1 MANPLTR
8 ALAGSAVAGAIFL
21 WSLARFRR
29 AKAFSSLLQ
38 LCGASGL
45 LVVGGA
51 HVCEALHLL
60 PWMGWGLERS
70 PGHYLD
76 LLGALLGL
84 VLIPASYIARK
95 TSR

>member
-1 MANPLTR
+1 
-8 ALAGSAVAGAIFL
+8 
-21 WSLARFRR
+21 
-29 AKAFSSLLQ
+29 
-38 LCGASGL
+38 
-45 LVVGGA
+45 
-51 HVCEALHLL
+51 
-60 PWMGWGLERS
+60 MGWGLERS